1 MSNSLNLPTKSEIN
15 ERKEKE
21 SEVIVL
27 NIHNK
32 NNANFSETIDNINQ
46 TEENLYI
53 KDNYNDLIKPE
64 KNKIIYY
71 DNVRE
76 KSNNYPLS
84 EKRVI
89 QTPTQFTN
97 NKYYKSVNPYSNN
110 NNYQINNNKFNG
122 PYMNY
127 KNNEI
132 KKKPIIYHPI
142 KKGEKSKQ
150 VKKISFRKI
159 FIICCAG
166 TSLFFLFPPIGI
178 IYCLY
183 KFSKES
189 KKMNN

>member
-1 MSNSLNLPTKSEIN
+1 
-15 ERKEKE
+15 
-21 SEVIVL
+21 
-27 NIHNK
+27 
-32 NNANFSETIDNINQ
+32 
-46 TEENLYI
+46 
-53 KDNYNDLIKPE
+53 
-64 KNKIIYY
+64 
-71 DNVRE
+71 
-76 KSNNYPLS
+76 
-84 EKRVI
+84 
-89 QTPTQFTN
+89 
-97 NKYYKSVNPYSNN
+97 
-110 NNYQINNNKFNG
+110 
-122 PYMNY
+122 MNY

>member
-15 ERKEKE
+15 ERKEKL

-46 TEENLYI
+46 TDENLYI

-142 KKGEKSKQ
+142 KKGEKSK
-150 VKKISFRKI
+150 
-159 FIICCAG
+159 
-166 TSLFFLFPPIGI
+166 
-178 IYCLY
+178 
-183 KFSKES
+183 
-189 KKMNN
+189 